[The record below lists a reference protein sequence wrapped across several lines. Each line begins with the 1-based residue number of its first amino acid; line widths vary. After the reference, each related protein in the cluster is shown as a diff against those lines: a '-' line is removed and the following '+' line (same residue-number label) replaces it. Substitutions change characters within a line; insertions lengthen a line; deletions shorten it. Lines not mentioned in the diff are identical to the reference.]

1 MNQTSSYS
9 AVPFAI
15 LRKLRL
21 VRQRKLWVHVA
32 SALVAAIAVL
42 LAAMG
47 VAMLIDYLATLYDSG
62 WRVILT
68 AAALGAAALT
78 SAGWLA
84 MVFRRLLGLERIAT
98 DVDREIPQLAER
110 WTTMTRLGS

>member
-1 MNQTSSYS
+1 MDQKLYS

-21 VRQRKLWVHVA
+21 VRQRKLWMHVA
-32 SALVAAIAVL
+32 TAVVGAIAVL
-42 LAAMG
+42 FAAMG

-62 WRVILT
+62 WRVVLTT
-68 AAALGAAALT
+68 AALVAAAMT

-84 MVFRRLLGLERIAT
+84 IAFRRVLGLERIAT
-98 DVDREIPQLAER
+98 DVDRE
-110 WTTMTRLGS
+110 